1 MVREG
6 GLVGGGVEDGARD
19 EPACGLPED
28 DISVCV
34 WVRSLNWFR
43 KIWKFFS
50 RTFGATQKPSTR
62 TLQYSVITIS

>member
-6 GLVGGGVEDGARD
+6 GLVGGGVEDDARD

-34 WVRSLNWFR
+34 WVRRLLNWFR
-43 KIWKFFS
+43 KIWKFVFS
-50 RTFGATQKPSTR
+50 SFWRHSKSNSHSYNTP
-62 TLQYSVITIS
+62 